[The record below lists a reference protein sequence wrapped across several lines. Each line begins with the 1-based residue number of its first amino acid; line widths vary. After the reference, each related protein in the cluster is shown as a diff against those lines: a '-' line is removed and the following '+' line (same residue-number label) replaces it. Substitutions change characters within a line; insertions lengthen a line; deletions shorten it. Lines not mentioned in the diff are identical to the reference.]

1 MKTAKLWAAVILL
14 LPSFVFA
21 LTIEKTEP
29 DFRLLVYLLIF
40 LAVVYILYKIAKSQ
54 MKKIV
59 LPIIS
64 LLLLIPSALA
74 APSKC
79 SISNLGACLT
89 ENFFQ
94 YLLSIILT
102 GPLLPLLLFIQ
113 KLFTATIS
121 ISLFQ
126 GIWKMV
132 IYILS
137 FFYLFFF
144 LYSGYVFLIKSSD
157 PIKRAHAKEMLQNT
171 FLMMVLISASFYIY
185 KLILDLSSIL
195 NKTIINLVKPTFFLL
210 TADNYVNIGLQFLL
224 SSVYGITLLFTVIML
239 TIRYVVVSFGVVLLP
254 IAIFLYFIPPLKG
267 YGQFMLNMLGIF
279 IFVAFIDL
287 LIILGCS
294 KLVEISL
301 FANFKIIVM
310 ITCFMIINYTLWLAI
325 KFALKKSANGSMKD
339 DLKQAAK
346 YIALLV

>member
-1 MKTAKLWAAVILL
+1 MRKTIYLVAGLLL
-14 LPSFVFA
+14 LPSFV
-21 LTIEKTEP
+21 
-29 DFRLLVYLLIF
+29 
-40 LAVVYILYKIAKSQ
+40 
-54 MKKIV
+54 
-59 LPIIS
+59 
-64 LLLLIPSALA
+64 LA

-89 ENFFQ
+89 ENFFE
-94 YLLSIILT
+94 YLLSIILS
-102 GPLLPLLLFIQ
+102 GPLVPLLQFIG
-113 KLFTATIS
+113 KLFTANIS
-121 ISLFQ
+121 INLFH
-126 GIWKMV
+126 GIWNIV

-137 FFYLFFF
+137 FFYIFFF
-144 LYSGYVFLIKSSD
+144 LYSGYIFLTQSKD

-171 FLMMVLISASFYIY
+171 MLMMILINASFYIY
-185 KLILDLSSIL
+185 KLILNLSSVL
-195 NKTIINLVKPTFFLL
+195 NKSIINMVKPTFFLL

-224 SSVYGITLLFTVIML
+224 SGVYGMTLLFTTIML

-267 YGQFMLNMLGIF
+267 YGQFILHVLGIF
-279 IFVAFIDL
+279 IFIAFIDL

-294 KLVEISL
+294 MLLTISL

-310 ITCFMIINYTLWLAI
+310 ITCFLLINYTLWLAI